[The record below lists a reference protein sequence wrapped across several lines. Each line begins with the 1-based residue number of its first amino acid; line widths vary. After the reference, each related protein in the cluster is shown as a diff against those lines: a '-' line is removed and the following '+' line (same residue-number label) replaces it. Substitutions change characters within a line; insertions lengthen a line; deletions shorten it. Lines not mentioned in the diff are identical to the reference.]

1 MFQKD
6 KNGNKTPIL
15 KYPSEKEAK
24 LLEKQGVTIE
34 QQIVHLDPEQE
45 LALNQIDAMKNE
57 IVNMY
62 RFEQS
67 NGKDRFDLA
76 PDKANKLNDDR
87 AYCFAML
94 GYQLSLLHRDGVL
107 NKKKPKTQNIQDKL
121 PIRTPTRRS
130 GI

>member
-1 MFQKD
+1 
-6 KNGNKTPIL
+6 
-15 KYPSEKEAK
+15 
-24 LLEKQGVTIE
+24 
-34 QQIVHLDPEQE
+34 
-45 LALNQIDAMKNE
+45 MKNE
-57 IVNMY
+57 IVNIY

-107 NKKKPKTQNIQDKL
+107 NKKKPKSQNIQDKL